1 MITVGKSKIE
11 AGTGR
16 QIPMTNPAYQTLSF
30 WAANFPNRNPNHFIL
45 PAEKYAAEG
54 DEFTPKAY
62 KTDPTNPIHTFKEA
76 WEAAKER
83 AGVGCRFHDLRATA
97 VKRMRDAGVSFPAIG
112 SIMGWSVATTVLMTK
127 RYGGDVGPEIERQ
140 AVAQM
145 ENHSKKLL
153 EGAQKGAQQREGE
166 NAEIQ

>member
-1 MITVGKSKIE
+1 MLGPPRIVALAVQTGMRSSELRLMRWRQVVFDSRMITVGKSKIE

-62 KTDPTNPIHTFKEA
+62 KTDPTNPSHFQ
-76 WEAAKER
+76 
-83 AGVGCRFHDLRATA
+83 GG
-97 VKRMRDAGVSFPAIG
+97 
-112 SIMGWSVATTVLMTK
+112 MG
-127 RYGGDVGPEIERQ
+127 G
-140 AVAQM
+140 
-145 ENHSKKLL
+145 
-153 EGAQKGAQQREGE
+153 REGTRGRWLSLPRSSR
-166 NAEIQ
+166 NCR